1 MPSISDPNTVKA
13 LAREYI
19 ASGKVKEKGLRGA
32 GYSKSY
38 ARTSKGMKLY
48 ARPDVIAAIAEIEA
62 EVSEESNVKVKT
74 RIERQG
80 FWSAMMDDTAANRAD
95 KLRASEL
102 LGRSEADF
110 TDNVNTRDMQQPE
123 DLTEQERKTLKDI
136 AETMTKPRLSKE
148 TG

>member
-1 MPSISDPNTVKA
+1 
-13 LAREYI
+13 
-19 ASGKVKEKGLRGA
+19 
-32 GYSKSY
+32 
-38 ARTSKGMKLY
+38 MKLY